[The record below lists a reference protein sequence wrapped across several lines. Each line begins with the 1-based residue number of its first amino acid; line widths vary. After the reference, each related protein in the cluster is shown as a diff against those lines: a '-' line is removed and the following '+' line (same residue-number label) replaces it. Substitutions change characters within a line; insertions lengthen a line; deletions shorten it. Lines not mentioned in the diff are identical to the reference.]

1 MSEKTKIA
9 LQNVSPHHLFHS
21 QHSRPLLRYIHIH
34 TIMLDSRRPN
44 RTQRL
49 TLLSFQLQLLFF
61 STTLCLLSPLLD
73 LLAQQTLH
81 PPLLCLLHRPSPP
94 RLLHRPHLGF
104 IRVSAVLPERTHGRR
119 RADGREHDGL
129 CGRGEGGDNEL
140 LL

>member
-21 QHSRPLLRYIHIH
+21 QRSRPLLRYIHIH

-49 TLLSFQLQLLFF
+49 TLLPFQLQLLFF
-61 STTLCLLSPLLD
+61 STTLCLLPPHRD
-73 LLAQQTLH
+73 LLIHQQTLH
-81 PPLLCLLHRPSPP
+81 LRLHWPSPP